1 MRDAA
6 LLAMLVGVCAL
17 ALSRPWLGVLGL
29 ALFGAMHPQSYGEW
43 MAQFPVY
50 KVLFLVTCVSVVLDY
65 ARTRRRPPFF
75 WDWRLVVLGLLF
87 ADFVLTTYFA
97 LLPDTARGKLIAVG
111 MLVPPLLLTLW
122 LTDSREK
129 LRYLIIV
136 TAAGIALVAVKGGY
150 WAVMTGFADRVYGP
164 PGSQIGGN
172 NEFSVAL
179 AMTIPLLVLWLRE
192 TADRR
197 LRWGIGCA
205 IALCYV
211 ASLTSWSRGGLV
223 SLAAMSA
230 FLVWDSR
237 HKFLAT
243 VLFAAGV
250 AVAVAKLP
258 EQWIARM
265 ETIPS
270 YQADQSFQGRQETWR
285 QGLAYLQD
293 DPWTGSG
300 FDGWRAITAEFK
312 TSGDLS
318 SRAWHNA
325 YIEALVEHGI
335 PGFVLWGTLLAGT
348 MIGLTRMIG
357 RGRRAGEPWLIDHG
371 AMLRAALVAYAAGG
385 LTLGIAYWELMF
397 QLLGYSWIAL
407 RLSATAPRGAGA
419 AGSVPARSLSSFFT
433 LLRPRKPP
441 RYLTS

>member
-17 ALSRPWLGVLGL
+17 ALTRPWLGVLGL
-29 ALFGAMHPQSYGEW
+29 ALFGTMHPQSYGEW
-43 MAQFPVY
+43 MARFPVY
-50 KVLFLVTCVSVVLDY
+50 KLLFLVTCVSVVLDY
-65 ARTRRRPPFF
+65 ARRRERPSFF
-75 WDWRLVVLGLLF
+75 WDWRLTVLGLLL
-87 ADFVLTTYFA
+87 ADFLLTTYFA
-97 LLPDTARGKLIAVG
+97 LLPDTARAKLIAVS

-129 LRYLIIV
+129 LRYLIVV
-136 TAAGIALVAVKGGY
+136 TAAGIALLALKGGY

-164 PGSQIGGN
+164 PNSQIGGN
-172 NEFSVAL
+172 NEFAVAL
-179 AMTIPLLVLWLRE
+179 AMTIPLLVLW
-192 TADRR
+192 RR
-197 LRWGIGCA
+197 QAGHQPLRWGIGCA

-211 ASLTSWSRGGLV
+211 AALTSWSRGGLV

-237 HKFLAT
+237 YKFLA
-243 VLFAAGV
+243 VALLVAGTALALV
-250 AVAVAKLP
+250 NLP
-258 EQWIARM
+258 EKWIERM

-270 YQADQSFQGRQETWR
+270 YQADQSFLGRQETWR

-300 FDGWRAITAEFK
+300 FEGWRAITAEFK
-312 TSGDLS
+312 SPTDPV

-325 YIEALVEHGI
+325 YIEALIEHGI
-335 PGFVLWGTLLAGT
+335 PGFLLWGTLLAGT
-348 MIGLTRMIG
+348 LIGLTRMIG
-357 RGRRAGEPWLIDHG
+357 RGRRARDAWLVDHG

-407 RLSATAPRGAGA
+407 RLSTVGARNGATRAP
-419 AGSVPARSLSSFFT
+419 VPG
-433 LLRPRKPP
+433 
-441 RYLTS
+441 

>member
-6 LLAMLVGVCAL
+6 LLAMLVAVCAL
-17 ALSRPWLGVLGL
+17 ALSRPWLGVLGM
-29 ALFGAMHPQSYGEW
+29 ALFGSMHPQSYGDW

-50 KVLFLVTCVSVVLDY
+50 KLLFLVTCVSVALDY
-65 ARTRRRPPFF
+65 VRTRRRPPLF
-75 WDWRLVVLGLLF
+75 WDWRLTVLALLF

-97 LLPDTARGKLIAVG
+97 VLPETARGKLIAVG
-111 MLVPPLLLTLW
+111 ALVPPLLLTLW

-129 LRYLIIV
+129 LRYLIVV
-136 TAAGIALVAVKGGY
+136 TAAGIALIALKGGY

-172 NEFSVAL
+172 NEFAVAL
-179 AMTIPLLVLWLRE
+179 AMIIPLLVLWLRE

-211 ASLTSWSRGGLV
+211 AALTSWSRGGLV

-230 FLVWDSR
+230 FLVWESR
-237 HKFLAT
+237 RKALAA
-243 VLFAAGV
+243 VLLAAGISLMLV
-250 AVAVAKLP
+250 NVP
-258 EQWIARM
+258 GQWIARM
-265 ETIPS
+265 ETIS
-270 YQADQSFQGRQETWR
+270 SFRADQSFQGREETWR
-285 QGLAYLQD
+285 QGLAYLEG

-312 TSGDLS
+312 TPTDVV

-325 YIEALVEHGI
+325 YVEALVEHGI
-335 PGFVLWGTLLAGT
+335 PGFLLWGTLLTGT
-348 MIGLTRMIG
+348 LIGLTRMIG
-357 RGRRAGEPWLIDHG
+357 RGRRAGEPWLTDHG
-371 AMLRAALVAYAAGG
+371 GMLRAALVAYLAGG
-385 LTLGIAYWELMF
+385 LTLGIAYWELLF

-407 RLSATAPRGAGA
+407 RLSTLAPAGAGTSA
-419 AGSVPARSLSSFFT
+419 PPVPA
-433 LLRPRKPP
+433 
-441 RYLTS
+441 